1 MPAPKLPPINTVNLG
16 TSAEATAVTSLAPS
30 LAMLA
35 TPITALILSAALT
48 QATVQMPVDDPLL
61 PTGPLM
67 AVGSAEEGEFYVDL
81 SSFARSDIP
90 DTIDITTVIVRRDA
104 AEPLLVALTW
114 VNCAKGVYQISTGRA
129 YDAAGRQVRRTSFV
143 RDKPIAE
150 GSAPARLAAAYCSA
164 KGPGPDAA
172 PTVADYRA
180 ALAGAPH

>member
-1 MPAPKLPPINTVNLG
+1 MITIALLAALLAAAPVQASKPAPPPV
-16 TSAEATAVTSLAPS
+16 
-30 LAMLA
+30 M
-35 TPITALILSAALT
+35 
-48 QATVQMPVDDPLL
+48 VQMPVDDPLL

-90 DTIDITTVIVRRDA
+90 DMIDITTVIVRRDA